1 MIVRWWWFCLVLRNL
16 SISKVTLNK
25 STTSLFECVLLVVG
39 EVSVRMRVVS
49 GRWSWKRSNISLFK
63 CVYVVGEVSVQM
75 RLCRRWSCK
84 RFNTSLFKCAT
95 LLVCTAVWRLLN
107 WVPINNTHS
116 LSGVQY
122 LSIQMRDTARTSW
135 HWKRRRRRRRRRRRN
150 LNWLYILLWSA
161 TPLYSH
167 EFNSDAWLCSRIQY
181 LSIQMRDFALEFVDE
196 PLL

>member
-116 LSGVQY
+116 LSGVQWY
-122 LSIQMRDTARTSW
+122 SI
-135 HWKRRRRRRRRRRRN
+135 
-150 LNWLYILLWSA
+150 
-161 TPLYSH
+161 PLYSNAWH
-167 EFNSDAWLCSRIQY
+167 CPDFVTLEKEEEEEEEEAEEFELVIY
-181 LSIQMRDFALEFVDE
+181 IALECNTSLFTWVQFRCVT
-196 PLL
+196 LL